1 MKIRNTSTYRDI
13 RWTFSQFLLLHILHR
28 YNLSSKKE
36 EILSQLI
43 FTFHLLLHISPF
55 LQVRWDEPDMLQN
68 VKRVSPWLV
77 EMVSNIPAIHPSPYS
92 PPRKKF
98 RLPHHPVFPLDDQFP
113 MPSFTGNPLG
123 PSGPLRSLSK
133 DINAGIQGTRHAQ
146 IRAPISDH
154 LNNKLQLG
162 LLPPSFPRLDLHAKI
177 ADGIVRSHDGNEDI
191 SCLLSMGNSSQKS
204 NKADTVLT
212 PRFILFG
219 QPILTE
225 QQMSRDCSSDVSE
238 VLSGKNSLSLPKS
251 LSSTKQG
258 FHAAELGLGTGHC
271 KVFLESDDVGRILQL
286 SALVSYEEL
295 YKMLGNMFEIE
306 RLEMLSHVFYHDVTG
321 AVKQVGEEPFR

>member
-1 MKIRNTSTYRDI
+1 
-13 RWTFSQFLLLHILHR
+13 
-28 YNLSSKKE
+28 
-36 EILSQLI
+36 
-43 FTFHLLLHISPF
+43 
-55 LQVRWDEPDMLQN
+55 MLQN

-123 PSGPLRSLSK
+123 PSGPLRFLSK